1 MHQMTIQYRGGYR
14 TEAIHLDSK
23 NQIIT
28 DAPKDNQ
35 GQGMAFSPTDLMST
49 SLASCMLTIMAM
61 KAKALGLEFPD
72 VAVELQKKMQAS
84 PRKVSEIVLRFDWKG
99 LDQRCSKEEL
109 AQLKEAGLNCPVA
122 LSLDPSVVKTLHW

>member
-1 MHQMTIQYRGGYR
+1 MHQMTVQYKGGFR
-14 TEAIHLDSK
+14 SEAVHLDSK

-35 GQGMAFSPTDLMST
+35 GQGQAFSPTDLMCT

-72 VAVELQKKMQAS
+72 VAVELEKKMQAS
-84 PRKVSEIVLRFDWKG
+84 PRKVAEIVLRFDWKG
-99 LDQRCSKEEL
+99 LDQKVSPDQL
-109 AQLKEAGLNCPVA
+109 AQLKDAGMNCPVA

>member
-1 MHQMTIQYRGGYR
+1 MHQMTIQYRGGFR
-14 TEAIHLDSK
+14 TEAQHLESQ

-35 GQGMAFSPTDLMST
+35 GQGQAFSPTDLLST

-61 KAKALGLEFPD
+61 RAKSLGIEFPE
-72 VAVELQKKMQAS
+72 VSVELQKKMTAS
-84 PRKVSEIVLRFDWKG
+84 PRKVGEIVLRFDWKG
-99 LDQRCSKEEL
+99 LDQQISKDEL
-109 AQLKEAGLNCPVA
+109 ATLKEAGLNCPVA